1 MNDARKLHYEITQH
15 GLHSVVAEA
24 AESGSIRGLVPIILR
39 ALSLLASVEE
49 SGDELVKRLQQPVST
64 GRDGYLQANFER
76 REAAARLVAQAEEI
90 KRKDAALENIENGL
104 RKAGATLPAP
114 VVTGTIEGAMNGG
127 LCIALCLVVNERER
141 AAQTKERKSSQ

>member
-1 MNDARKLHYEITQH
+1 MNARTIFDEMTDSQRIDSLRTLGPLGEW
-15 GLHSVVAEA
+15 A
-24 AESGSIRGLVPIILR
+24 ASR
-39 ALSLLASVEE
+39 LSLLASVEE